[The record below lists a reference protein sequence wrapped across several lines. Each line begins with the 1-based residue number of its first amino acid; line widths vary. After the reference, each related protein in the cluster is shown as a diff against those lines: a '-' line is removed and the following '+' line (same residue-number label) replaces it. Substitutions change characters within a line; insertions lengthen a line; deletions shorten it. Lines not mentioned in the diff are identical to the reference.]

1 MFRPSVGPARL
12 SLSSL
17 LLCAVLDCAV
27 LDCAVPVSA
36 AELGDQD
43 SARHSPG
50 YASEFRF
57 LATQTA
63 ELESRAEAAHAR
75 LTGLAPAQ
83 AENRYLEKVKWLDM
97 YGVDLHP
104 VIVSTKHLP
113 WS

>member
-12 SLSSL
+12 ALSL

-27 LDCAVPVSA
+27 PMTALPPA